1 MTHRPSPHPS
11 QNARRVL
18 RDSEDALGH
27 IYRDFLAGRAGPAPV
42 LEREDGQVG
51 SALGADVFFAGY
63 DAWPLEERSVFDA
76 VRGRVL
82 DVGCGAGRHCLTAQD
97 RGLEVVGIDISPGAV
112 DVCRRRGVHDV
123 RLLPLSDVGAHL
135 GTFDTVLMMC
145 GNFGLPGTTTSTTRF
160 LELLHMMTTKDGRI
174 ILDSDD
180 PYRETNQADL
190 AYIAQ
195 NRTKGRMPGQVT
207 IRLRYGVR
215 VTPWFDL
222 LCVSPTELEQFAS
235 RTGWRISTLVEGEPP
250 TFYAVLDKVA
260 GSERP
265 L

>member
-11 QNARRVL
+11 QHAARVL
-18 RDSEDALGH
+18 RDSEDALGQM
-27 IYRDFLAGRAGPAPV
+27 YRDFLADRAGPTPL
-42 LEREDGQVG
+42 LERGDGHVG
-51 SALGADVFFAGY
+51 TALGADVFFAGY
-63 DAWPLEERSVFDA
+63 DAWPPEERSVFDA

-112 DVCRRRGVHDV
+112 QVCRRRGVHDA
-123 RLLPLSDVGAHL
+123 RLLPLSGIDAHL
-135 GTFDTVLMMC
+135 GRFDTVLMMC
-145 GNFGLPGTTTSTTRF
+145 GNFGLPGTATSTTRF
-160 LELLHMMTTKDGRI
+160 LELLHGMTTNGGRI

-180 PYRETNQADL
+180 PYREPDQADL
-190 AYIAQ
+190 AYMAQ
-195 NRTKGRMPGQVT
+195 NQSNGRMPGQVT

-222 LCVSPTELEQFAS
+222 LCVSPTELEQIAS
-235 RTGWRISTLVEGEPP
+235 RTGWRISALVEGEPP

-260 GSERP
+260 GPERP